1 MTKNQ
6 KQSRYIEGDG
16 TFQKRIDE
24 GRCPACTG
32 SLRDNGSCSV
42 CSLTI
47 TDMSDNISDRQ
58 EIDMIETQI
67 EPSIEDIAAEPER
80 MSWQDAVTIIEELV
94 MQEESEEVTTA
105 WHRLLQG

>member
-6 KQSRYIEGDG
+6 NQSLYIEGDG
-16 TFQKRIDE
+16 SFQKRIDE

-32 SLRDNGSCSV
+32 ALRDNGSCSV